1 MGGTVSVVVVVTLHA
16 QARDLHRL
24 LHHLARQDYLGPVD
38 IVVIDVGP
46 RPRLHREHYL
56 GYRMPVTLLHEDQP
70 GLAQARNRGI
80 SAATGQWVLITEPE
94 SLPCQEWIS
103 TMVSA
108 LANSGAPLVGGQVL
122 PEYSMAVDPRLG
134 PGVLSLFMP
143 MVWPSTITE
152 LRPPWL
158 LSDGNLG
165 MPRSAALRFDP
176 ALSHRRFL
184 LCEELLLALHGQAAG
199 EYTLL
204 EPRALVRRV
213 LHERDLTAG
222 AIARRAWRQGAALAR
237 AAHRMPTA
245 SLPYYPWRETV
256 RDEPFSRAWL
266 LSTVA
271 STARAAGRRACRA
284 RRNDSRTA
292 VTTCV

>member
-38 IVVIDVGP
+38 VVVIDVGH

-56 GYRMPVTLLHEDQP
+56 GYRMPVTVLHETQP
-70 GLAQARNRGI
+70 GLAQARNRAI
-80 SAATGQWVLITEPE
+80 SAATGQWVLIAEPE
-94 SLPCQEWIS
+94 ALPCQEWIS

-108 LANSGAPLVGGQVL
+108 LANSGAPLVGGQIL
-122 PEYSMAVDPRLG
+122 PEHSRAVDPRLG

-143 MVWPSTITE
+143 TVWPSTITE

-165 MPRSAALRFDP
+165 MPRSAALRFEP

-184 LCEELLLALHGQAAG
+184 LCEELLLMLRGQAAG
-199 EYTLL
+199 EYALL

-222 AIARRAWRQGAALAR
+222 SIARRAWRQGAALAR
-237 AAHRMPTA
+237 VAHSMPMA
-245 SLPYYPWRETV
+245 DVPQYPRRETV
-256 RDEPFSRAWL
+256 RNEPFSRAWL

-271 STARAAGRRACRA
+271 SAARAAGRHACRP
-284 RRNDSRTA
+284 RHKDSPTG